1 MYQIKFLRDNELNI
15 FVAWEGWVEVYEAV
29 WDKETNNLESITI
42 LPGNHTKSSLN
53 NLVIIEMRMKEK
65 TLRIKEVIRFIK
77 RLEEVNQTIFKAKES
92 VVDDYTID
100 DYKY

>member
-1 MYQIKFLRDNELNI
+1 M
-15 FVAWEGWVEVYEAV
+15 V
-29 WDKETNNLESITI
+29 KETNNLESITI
-42 LPGNHTKSSLN
+42 LPGNHTKSSQD

-65 TLRIKEVIRFIK
+65 TLKNKEVIRFIK
-77 RLEEVNQTIFKAKES
+77 RLEEVNQTIFMAKVG

>member
-15 FVAWEGWVEVYEAV
+15 FVAWEGWLEVYEAV
-29 WDKETNNLESITI
+29 WDKETNNLESIMI
-42 LPGNHTKSSLN
+42 LPGNHTKILQN

-100 DYKY
+100 YYKY

>member
-1 MYQIKFLRDNELNI
+1 
-15 FVAWEGWVEVYEAV
+15 
-29 WDKETNNLESITI
+29 
-42 LPGNHTKSSLN
+42 
-53 NLVIIEMRMKEK
+53 MRMKEK

>member
-1 MYQIKFLRDNELNI
+1 M
-15 FVAWEGWVEVYEAV
+15 
-29 WDKETNNLESITI
+29 I
-42 LPGNHTKSSLN
+42 LPGNHTKILQN

-100 DYKY
+100 YYKY